1 MGREDK
7 REQMLDLLHICLPHM
22 HEQGALTTG
31 QAYALR
37 FVCKGMRDAVDE
49 LRLPVAVLFYPH
61 LEKIRPGEVGRFD
74 NAMLRNVLLCRL
86 GMTQMRS
93 WSAVRKL
100 RLFSELLASL
110 QTRLQ
115 VTHLSLYSTLQYGG
129 EDSAMLAALLQQCAG
144 ITHLDIPGNSMQS
157 MYCPPLTHVKG
168 VIDVSALTYVN
179 LDCNKVGDEGAE
191 GVAALLARST
201 RLTHLLLSQNGV
213 TQLGAKVLAKAL
225 RGCWRLEHVDLSGNE
240 LRNTGTVA
248 VLGALGRCKAMQHVD
263 LRENKIGVSGAKA
276 VAGAVVQWAGLR
288 TLRLGRNQVCNAG
301 AEAVAAG
308 LLQCKQLES
317 LDVSCNRITGECV
330 MSFSKII
337 RCCSVF
343 QYLQLHGNSVDEDS
357 MRAFFAEVCKVML
370 VPVSGVK
377 RPTLR
382 LSQ

>member
-168 VIDVSALTYVN
+168 VMDVSALTYVN
-179 LDCNKVGDEGAE
+179 LDSNKVGDEGAE
-191 GVAALLARST
+191 GVAALLAR
-201 RLTHLLLSQNGV
+201 
-213 TQLGAKVLAKAL
+213 
-225 RGCWRLEHVDLSGNE
+225 
-240 LRNTGTVA
+240 
-248 VLGALGRCKAMQHVD
+248 
-263 LRENKIGVSGAKA
+263 
-276 VAGAVVQWAGLR
+276 
-288 TLRLGRNQVCNAG
+288 
-301 AEAVAAG
+301 
-308 LLQCKQLES
+308 
-317 LDVSCNRITGECV
+317 
-330 MSFSKII
+330 
-337 RCCSVF
+337 
-343 QYLQLHGNSVDEDS
+343 
-357 MRAFFAEVCKVML
+357 
-370 VPVSGVK
+370 
-377 RPTLR
+377 
-382 LSQ
+382 